1 MPASPR
7 SFDDAVPRSRAR
19 SRAQAIVDRNRDEV
33 ERAIGDKSRRD
44 LIRILLGAQKQIGEA
59 QRKTH
64 PDATW
69 THLDLEQTMRV
80 VTEALSS
87 TGTTSKAFREL
98 LEKQREQAYA
108 VGAKSTAEM
117 LTHFEGGKDNGTI
130 RPLAI
135 REALAMKRMALDE
148 HATSVDR
155 YGKHMIGVIRRELQS
170 GIVRGATF
178 HEMTDLLVGKRGPR
192 GPKVSLAATVDA
204 DGKVRR
210 LQEGRF
216 DKGLFVER
224 RGWAERIVRTEGMRA
239 YAAGADEEI
248 ARQKAH
254 AFSDLA
260 RKIVATFDSRTA
272 QDSRNVHG
280 QVRDVGQ
287 PFFDGIRT
295 YLRPPARPNDR
306 ECLIPWRAVWAGK
319 DGKGGADEEGELT
332 AEELAILNRAG

>member
-1 MPASPR
+1 MPVAPQSFSRDIPR
-7 SFDDAVPRSRAR
+7 SQAR
-19 SRAQAIVDRNRDEV
+19 SRAQEIVDHNRNEV

-44 LIRILLGAQKQIGEA
+44 LIRILMGAQKQIAEA

-69 THLDLEQTMRV
+69 THLDLEQTMRI
-80 VTEALSS
+80 VTEALSA

-98 LEKQREQAYA
+98 LERQREQAYA

-117 LTHFEGGKDNGTI
+117 LSHFERGKETGTI

-135 REALAMKRMALDE
+135 REALAMKRLALDE

-155 YGKHMIGVIRRELQS
+155 YGKHMIQVIRRELQG

-178 HEMTDLLVGKRGPR
+178 HEMTDLLVGKKGPR
-192 GPKVSLAATVDA
+192 GPKVSLSATELP
-204 DGKVRR
+204 DGTVERLVEVRSK
-210 LQEGRF
+210 E
-216 DKGLFVER
+216 GLFVER

-248 ARQKAH
+248 SRQKATWP
-254 AFSDLA
+254 DLV
-260 RKIVATFDSRTA
+260 RKLVETFDARTA
-272 QDSRNVHG
+272 PDSYVAHG
-280 QVRDVGQ
+280 QVRGEHE
-287 PFFDGIRT
+287 PFFDGKHT
-295 YLRPPARPNDR
+295 YLRPPGRPNDR
-306 ECLIPWRAVWAGK
+306 ACLIPWRNVWAGK
-319 DGKGGADEEGELT
+319 DGKGGTDENGELT